1 MGAEGRTFTTVVTAS
16 EAILWHPDAFVTR
29 TVKLPEVITLM
40 LGVVAP
46 VDQR

>member
-1 MGAEGRTFTTVVTAS
+1 MGADGKTFTTVVTVS

-29 TVKLPEVITLM
+29 TEKLPEVLTFM
-40 LGVVAP
+40 PGVVAP